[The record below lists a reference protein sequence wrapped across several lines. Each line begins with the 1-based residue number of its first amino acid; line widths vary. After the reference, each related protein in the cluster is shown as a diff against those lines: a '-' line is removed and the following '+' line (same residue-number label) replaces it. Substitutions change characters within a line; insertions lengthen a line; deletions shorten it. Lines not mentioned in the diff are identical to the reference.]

1 MITTSISLPTT
12 LSTLWRSQQHAIMR
26 LAIRSLRIQ
35 FRELR
40 IERGRTRK
48 YNKHDEEFV
57 IVTTRFTEAEY
68 DTLHCAA
75 HALRVSVS
83 WLICRIIRLW
93 IKPSR
98 RIRENPFVTNYEMI
112 PVYCGQNGLVF
123 SENILIWPKPKP
135 TRARRPLLTH
145 YDLPI

>member
-1 MITTSISLPTT
+1 MITTSISLPAT
-12 LSTLWRSQQHAIMR
+12 LSRLWRNQQRAIMR

-35 FRELR
+35 FRELN
-40 IERGRTRK
+40 IERGRARR
-48 YNKHDEEFV
+48 YNKHDEAFL

-83 WLICRIIRLW
+83 WLICQLIRLW

-98 RIRENPFVTNYEMI
+98 RLQENPFVTNYDII
-112 PVYCGQNGLVF
+112 PVYCGQNGIVF
-123 SENILIWPKPKP
+123 SENILIWQKPKNIALSIP
-135 TRARRPLLTH
+135 AHP
-145 YDLPI
+145 P